1 MSPIFKGTSKGNA
14 AQTLLPFGCFLSFYL
29 ISHSLGC
36 SFQFNSAHSVV
47 SDSVTPWTAH
57 PASLS
62 ITNSWSLL
70 KLMSIRLVMP
80 SNHLILC
87 QEFYSTAYELY
98 DLGKSFQLSLHTTM
112 QEFYIFLSSG
122 KKKKKKPLK
131 EEDNILGLNFKMI
144 LRASSSSTNLFLNKT
159 CPVNLFH
166 FLAPVLSGSPYFC
179 MMGSGLCAQHL
190 CEACPSAVLPRK

>member
-1 MSPIFKGTSKGNA
+1 MTAFLLPKKLAVLREERGSLCLYRVEAKEDKHSETRKASWEGGLYGKTVDHQGIPQMSPIFKGTSKGNA

-80 SNHLILC
+80 SNHLI
-87 QEFYSTAYELY
+87 F
-98 DLGKSFQLSLHTTM
+98 SFPSPPTFNLSQHQCFPM
-112 QEFYIFLSSG
+112 SQFF
-122 KKKKKKPLK
+122 
-131 EEDNILGLNFKMI
+131 ILGGQSIAEVKS
-144 LRASSSSTNLFLNKT
+144 RHS
-159 CPVNLFH
+159 
-166 FLAPVLSGSPYFC
+166 
-179 MMGSGLCAQHL
+179 
-190 CEACPSAVLPRK
+190 